1 MCDADVDG
9 SHIKTLLLTFFYR
22 FAGKLIDSRRIF
34 VAMPPLY
41 KVRKGSQDYYVYNDD
56 ELKKITNKLGGNL
69 NVQRFKG
76 LGEMNPQQL
85 WETTMNPKTR
95 TLKMISVEDA
105 VEADEVFSTLMGEAV
120 EPRKQFIIEHA
131 KNANLDI

>member
-1 MCDADVDG
+1 
-9 SHIKTLLLTFFYR
+9 
-22 FAGKLIDSRRIF
+22 
-34 VAMPPLY
+34 
-41 KVRKGSQDYYVYNDD
+41 
-56 ELKKITNKLGGNL
+56 
-69 NVQRFKG
+69 
-76 LGEMNPQQL
+76 
-85 WETTMNPKTR
+85 MNPKTR